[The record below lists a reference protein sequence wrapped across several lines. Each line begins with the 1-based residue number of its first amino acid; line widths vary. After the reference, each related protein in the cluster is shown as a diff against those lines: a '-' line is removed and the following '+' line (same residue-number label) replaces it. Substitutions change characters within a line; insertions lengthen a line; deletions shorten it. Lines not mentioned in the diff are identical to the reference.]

1 MHGVLVVAIVFGG
14 SVLVV
19 AIIGSTILMAIKI
32 LKGGLSRKGQRVQSE
47 EARMI
52 QEIYQGL
59 SRMEARVEALET
71 IILDRERKDL
81 NHETI

>member
-1 MHGVLVVAIVFGG
+1 MHGVLIIAIVFGG
-14 SVLVV
+14 TVLAL

-32 LKGGLSRKGQRVQSE
+32 LKGGLSRKGQKVQTQ

-59 SRMEARVEALET
+59 SGMEERVEALET
-71 IILDRERKDL
+71 IILDRMRKDREL
-81 NHETI
+81 